1 MGLVMPVI
9 LQLVKLCVIG
19 FAFTV
24 QGSAGYGIPPS
35 PAIIGGHFLRPRLP
49 VTFTL
54 KPHLI
59 GGHAPSFSPSTPI
72 ELPTHSA
79 PPPVNIPSFSPSTP
93 AVSAPFDM
101 APPPSLIPTNPVAS
115 PPSITAP
122 PPVNMAPPPSL
133 IPTTP
138 VASPP
143 PITAP
148 PLVNVLPA
156 PSLIPTT
163 PLASPLSSKAFPPAS
178 PPSNA
183 ARPPASHPSNTAP
196 PPASHPSR
204 TAPLPASHPSNT
216 ALPSKT
222 APSPAS
228 HPSNTALPPA
238 SHPSKTAPPP
248 ASHLSNTAPPP
259 ASYPSKTAPPP
270 ASHPSKTAPPPA
282 SHPSKTAPP
291 PASHPSKTAPPP
303 ASHPSNTALPPA
315 SHPSKTAP
323 PPASHPSNT
332 ALPPAS
338 HPSKTAPP
346 HASHPSNTALTP
358 ASHPSNTSPPPLFV
372 PVLPSAPPGKAPVGQ
387 SPISLPDAPAA
398 TPRGNFHRHS
408 PAIHPSMP
416 GPLPPVAQKRN
427 ASNREAPIAEP
438 IAPGPFPPGN
448 SRQKSPVAHPIIP
461 GGTPTASPDP
471 DVPPSTPPLSVD
483 GKSVGKPVAEP
494 SYDIPIP
501 PPVNHSPSKGPVVPP
516 SFIPTSRKRHY
527 APPPLNSVSPSH
539 SPLPTPVSC
548 VPTSPSPSPTSASG
562 QTELPLLPPKSSP
575 SEPIRAFPPPP
586 PNADCSTTICTEPY
600 TNTPPGSPCGCV
612 WPMQVG
618 LRLSVALYTFFPLV
632 SELAGEIAAG
642 VFMKQ
647 SQVRIIGANAAEQPD
662 KTVVL
667 TDLVPLGEK
676 FDNTTAFLTYQRFW
690 HKQVVIKSSYF
701 GDYEVLYVRYPG
713 LPPSPPSASSSIGI
727 IDDGPYSGNNG
738 RATKP
743 EGVDVPKRRQ
753 KYGLSGGMIAIVVLS
768 AFVAV
773 VLCSAAAWV
782 LLFKYKSHACQAE
795 EVPQSLQTSHVKP
808 SGAAGSMVGS
818 GLDSASLSFGSSIAT
833 YTGSAKTFSASEI
846 EKATGNFDASRI
858 LGEGGFGLVYSGVLD
873 DGTKVAVKVLKRV
886 DQQGGREFLAEVEM
900 LSRLHHRN
908 LVKLIGICIE
918 EQARCL
924 VYELIPNGSVESHLH
939 GVDKESA
946 PLGWDA
952 RLKIALGAARALA
965 YLHED
970 SSPRVIH
977 RDFKSSNILLEHD
990 FTPKVSDFGLAR
1002 SAMDEESRHI
1012 STRVMGTFGYVAPEY
1027 AMTGHLLV
1035 KSDVYSYGVVILE
1048 LLSGRKPVDMT
1059 QPPGQEN
1066 LVAWAR
1072 PLLTSREGLER
1083 IIDPSLG
1090 SDVPFDSVAKVA
1102 AIASMCVQP
1111 EVQHRPFM
1119 GEVVQALKLVCN
1131 ECDEAKEVG
1140 SASSSQDDMSIDLDP
1155 KVSTG
1160 SGQLPDPL
1168 QRHYSVPNYD
1178 LGLDTGRRLSV
1189 SYLFSSSARSG
1200 KEESESFRRYSSSG
1214 PLRTGR
1220 GRRFWQRMRRLVG
1233 GSDSEHGAV
1242 FSLWPGSY

>member
-1 MGLVMPVI
+1 
-9 LQLVKLCVIG
+9 
-19 FAFTV
+19 
-24 QGSAGYGIPPS
+24 
-35 PAIIGGHFLRPRLP
+35 
-49 VTFTL
+49 
-54 KPHLI
+54 
-59 GGHAPSFSPSTPI
+59 
-72 ELPTHSA
+72 
-79 PPPVNIPSFSPSTP
+79 
-93 AVSAPFDM
+93 M

-183 ARPPASHPSNTAP
+183 ARPPASHPSNTAR

-204 TAPLPASHPSNT
+204 TAPPPASHPSNT

-238 SHPSKTAPPP
+238 SLPSKTAPPP

-259 ASYPSKTAPPP
+259 ASHPYKTSPLPASHPSKTAPPP
-270 ASHPSKTAPPPA
+270 ASHPSNTAPPPASHPSKTAPPPASHPSNTAPPPASHPSKTAPPPASHPSNTAPPPA

-303 ASHPSNTALPPA
+303 ASHPSNTAPPPASHPSNTAPPPASHPSNTAPLPASHPSNTALPPA
-315 SHPSKTAP
+315 SHPSNTAP

-338 HPSKTAPP
+338 HPSNTALPPASHPSNPAIPPASHPSNTAIPPASHPSNTAPP

-358 ASHPSNTSPPPLFV
+358 ASHPSNIAPPPLFV
-372 PVLPSAPPGKAPVGQ
+372 PVLPSALPGKAPVSQ
-387 SPISLPDAPAA
+387 SPISLPDAP
-398 TPRGNFHRHS
+398 
-408 PAIHPSMP
+408 
-416 GPLPPVAQKRN
+416 
-427 ASNREAPIAEP
+427 
-438 IAPGPFPPGN
+438 
-448 SRQKSPVAHPIIP
+448 
-461 GGTPTASPDP
+461 
-471 DVPPSTPPLSVD
+471 
-483 GKSVGKPVAEP
+483 
-494 SYDIPIP
+494 
-501 PPVNHSPSKGPVVPP
+501 
-516 SFIPTSRKRHY
+516 
-527 APPPLNSVSPSH
+527 
-539 SPLPTPVSC
+539 
-548 VPTSPSPSPTSASG
+548 
-562 QTELPLLPPKSSP
+562 
-575 SEPIRAFPPPP
+575 
-586 PNADCSTTICTEPY
+586 DCSTTICTEPY

-773 VLCSAAAWV
+773 VLCSAVAWV
-782 LLFKYKSHACQAE
+782 LLFKYKT
-795 EVPQSLQTSHVKP
+795 LKF
-808 SGAAGSMVGS
+808 SGAAGLMVGS

-1140 SASSSQDDMSIDLDP
+1140 SASSSQDDMSIDLDS

-1178 LGLDTGRRLSV
+1178 LGLDTGRRLSL

-1200 KEESESFRRYSSSG
+1200 KEESELFRRYSSSG

-1220 GRRFWQRMRRLVG
+1220 GRQFWQRIRRLVG

>member
-35 PAIIGGHFLRPRLP
+35 PAIIGGHFLLPRLP

-54 KPHLI
+54 KPHLL
-59 GGHAPSFSPSTPI
+59 GGHAPSPI

-93 AVSAPFDM
+93 AVSVPFDM

-183 ARPPASHPSNTAP
+183 ARPPASHPSNTAR

-204 TAPLPASHPSNT
+204 TAPPPASHPSNT

-238 SHPSKTAPPP
+238 SLPSKTAPPP

-259 ASYPSKTAPPP
+259 ASHPYKTSPPP

-282 SHPSKTAPP
+282 SHPSNTAPPPASHPSNTALPPASHPSNTAPP

-315 SHPSKTAP
+315 SHPSNPAI

-332 ALPPAS
+332 AIPPAS
-338 HPSKTAPP
+338 HPSNTAPP

-358 ASHPSNTSPPPLFV
+358 ASHPSNIAPPPLFV
-372 PVLPSAPPGKAPVGQ
+372 PVLPSALPGKAPVSQ

-448 SRQKSPVAHPIIP
+448 SRQKSPVARPIIP

-483 GKSVGKPVAEP
+483 GKRVGKPVAEP

-501 PPVNHSPSKGPVVPP
+501 PPVNHSPSKAPSTHKYMRHSNHSPLPPFSSPKPPQNNGNDTPVSSPLASFPKHRDVRNKIASSPAPSYFISPTTSIHQGPVVPP

-527 APPPLNSVSPSH
+527 GPPPLNSVSPSH
-539 SPLPTPVSC
+539 SPLPTPVSR

-808 SGAAGSMVGS
+808 SGAAGLMVGS

-833 YTGSAKTFSASEI
+833 YT
-846 EKATGNFDASRI
+846 
-858 LGEGGFGLVYSGVLD
+858 
-873 DGTKVAVKVLKRV
+873 
-886 DQQGGREFLAEVEM
+886 
-900 LSRLHHRN
+900 
-908 LVKLIGICIE
+908 
-918 EQARCL
+918 
-924 VYELIPNGSVESHLH
+924 
-939 GVDKESA
+939 
-946 PLGWDA
+946 
-952 RLKIALGAARALA
+952 
-965 YLHED
+965 
-970 SSPRVIH
+970 
-977 RDFKSSNILLEHD
+977 
-990 FTPKVSDFGLAR
+990 
-1002 SAMDEESRHI
+1002 
-1012 STRVMGTFGYVAPEY
+1012 GYVAPEY

-1090 SDVPFDSVAKVA
+1090 NDVPFDSVAKVA

-1140 SASSSQDDMSIDLDP
+1140 SASSSQDDMSIDLDS

-1178 LGLDTGRRLSV
+1178 LGLDTGRRLSL

-1200 KEESESFRRYSSSG
+1200 KEESELFRRYSSSG
-1214 PLRTGR
+1214 PLRTGPAAR
-1220 GRRFWQRMRRLVG
+1220 NWTASKLDGTADLFMHESKVETGLTLINVKLMTRAGLKRQLSWLSCG
-1233 GSDSEHGAV
+1233 NNNSDDLSHGQSAM
-1242 FSLWPGSY
+1242 Y